1 MIVSLS
7 GIDGSGKTT
16 RCQALV
22 RSLRERGVP
31 AISSKPSYEA
41 NEAVKDF
48 CEWAY
53 GDRFAYFS
61 QLNSEFYISCLVAD
75 WLKYLAR
82 VLSRVRT
89 ADVLVCDRYI
99 YDVLAQTIH
108 MKAHAEV
115 LRQLWHLFP
124 RPDIDYLLEVSPE
137 TAYERLKTRA
147 EMPMHAAETLSEL
160 RVLQGAYRR
169 VAEQL
174 EWNPV
179 LVKDTTGTDDL
190 AKEVEQ
196 TWQRIRMAQA
206 T

>member
-31 AISSKPSYEA
+31 ALSGKPAYEA

-53 GDRFAYFS
+53 GDRFAYFD
-61 QLNSEFYISCLVAD
+61 QLNNEFYISCLVAD
-75 WLKYLAR
+75 WLSYLAR
-82 VLSRVRT
+82 VLSKVGT
-89 ADVLVCDRYI
+89 TEILICDRYV
-99 YDVLAQTIH
+99 YDVLAQAIH
-108 MKAHAEV
+108 MNAQAGV

-124 RPDIDYLLEVSPE
+124 RPDIDYWLEVSPE
-137 TAYERLKTRA
+137 VAHERLESRIELPMHRA
-147 EMPMHAAETLSEL
+147 ESLDEL
-160 RVLQGAYRR
+160 RVLQRAYRQ

-174 EWNPV
+174 DWKPV
-179 LVKDTTGTDDL
+179 VVKDTTDTDDL
-190 AKEVEQ
+190 AEEVEQ
-196 TWQRIRMAQA
+196 TWQRIRMARA